1 MNLNWF
7 DSEEYAVPP
16 IWLYQMNLGSKLNWM
31 AHFANWMSR
40 AFHGTL
46 VKLGQDMI
54 EIRFLGYAVFKG
66 NSVFSS
72 QT

>member
-1 MNLNWF
+1 
-7 DSEEYAVPP
+7 
-16 IWLYQMNLGSKLNWM
+16 M

-66 NSVFSS
+66 NSVSLSCQSGLWPNYNQLVWTIMTPFC
-72 QT
+72 